1 MNRDGRDSRV
11 EAHMSR
17 RKFSWVEKIV
27 DLLSRGSIPV
37 DGGYWVNSHGR
48 RASVPRAEHSRVP
61 PLNSQ
66 PLSRQHCV

>member
-1 MNRDGRDSRV
+1 
-11 EAHMSR
+11 MSR
-17 RKFSWVEKIV
+17 RKYSWVEKIV